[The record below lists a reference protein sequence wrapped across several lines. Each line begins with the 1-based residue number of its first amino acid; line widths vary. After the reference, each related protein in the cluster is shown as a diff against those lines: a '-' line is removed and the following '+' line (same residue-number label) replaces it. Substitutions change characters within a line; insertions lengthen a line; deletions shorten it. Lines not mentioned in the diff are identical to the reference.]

1 MASPRCRMAHPRTD
15 SQPGLQLLL
24 VASLVASTTASLF
37 ASLPDGGVVGT
48 NVLGLMPGQQVL
60 AAVPASERV
69 SFLLY
74 QLALAINSAAG
85 VQEVEE
91 VQVVE
96 NQEQFPLPANPDP
109 NWLAA
114 MANEFQ
120 NVPVYESFP
129 MDLRN
134 WLMDSFGVTTTD
146 VLHSWNFFQPRQ
158 ARTTARGQLICTN
171 DGQCFEVNK
180 IVTACCPF

>member
-1 MASPRCRMAHPRTD
+1 
-15 SQPGLQLLL
+15 
-24 VASLVASTTASLF
+24 
-37 ASLPDGGVVGT
+37 
-48 NVLGLMPGQQVL
+48 
-60 AAVPASERV
+60 SERV

-96 NQEQFPLPANPDP
+96 NQEQFLPVNPDP

-134 WLMDSFGVTTTD
+134 WLTDSFGVTTTD
-146 VLHSWNFFQPRQ
+146 VLHSWNVFQPRQ
-158 ARTTARGQLICTN
+158 ARTSTRAQLICTN

>member
-1 MASPRCRMAHPRTD
+1 
-15 SQPGLQLLL
+15 
-24 VASLVASTTASLF
+24 
-37 ASLPDGGVVGT
+37 
-48 NVLGLMPGQQVL
+48 
-60 AAVPASERV
+60 SERV

-96 NQEQFPLPANPDP
+96 NQEQFLPVNPDP

-120 NVPVYESFP
+120 VRPRRRRIRLPPESNVPVYESFP

-134 WLMDSFGVTTTD
+134 WLTDSFGVTTTD
-146 VLHSWNFFQPRQ
+146 ALHSWNIFQPRQ
-158 ARTTARGQLICTN
+158 ARTSTRAQLICTN